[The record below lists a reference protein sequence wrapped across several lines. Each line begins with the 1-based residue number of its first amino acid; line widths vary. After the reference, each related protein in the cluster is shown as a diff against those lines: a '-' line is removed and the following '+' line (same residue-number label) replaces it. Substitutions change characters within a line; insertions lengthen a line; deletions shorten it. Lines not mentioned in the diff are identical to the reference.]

1 MPPLHV
7 CTLITKNRLAYAR
20 VLARSVAEHHPG
32 TRLTVLV
39 VDPIDGAFDPAQEPF
54 DVLSLQ
60 DVAVP
65 GVWELAVR
73 YDAFELAMALKPW
86 LLRHRLERHE
96 RVIYLDADMRL
107 HAPLDPLERALD
119 EHPVVLT
126 PHLLAP
132 IPDDGALPSE
142 PSILIAGAHNA
153 GCLGMRRSETASA
166 LLEWWCARLRTGSRV
181 RAAEGLMV
189 DQRWLDLAPSLFQDV
204 GHLRDPG
211 VNVGYWNLPARPLAR
226 ADDGTLTAGGA
237 PLRLLHLSG
246 FDPTEPRRLSRYDT
260 RYADLDP
267 DDPLGAL
274 VADYAEALE
283 REGVSTSLRWPY
295 GYDRTAGGT
304 ALDARLRAV
313 LDPGP
318 GEGPDA
324 SPFDPDGERE
334 WLAWWNAPAETGGE
348 HGVSRFLSRLRD
360 SRADLR
366 DGFADL
372 AGEDGARF
380 RHWAF
385 AHGRTEIP
393 IPAALLPLSLDGT
406 PPAGPAQR
414 GPGLRVLE
422 PGARLE
428 VARGETVVCV
438 PVYGARD
445 VFVRCVR
452 ALLRHTASDVAVL
465 VLDDASPDPGPR
477 DFLTE
482 LRDAGRLDHHVA
494 YLRQPHNVG
503 FVANVNTAFEVTGE
517 ADVVILNSDCL
528 VGPGWLGEM
537 QAAAYSDSNVA
548 TASALTNHGTILSV
562 PHRNRPVRDLPQDAD
577 FDTVAGRVRRGSLHL
592 APRIPTAIGH
602 CMLVRRDAVD
612 LVGGFDL
619 AFSPGYGEEVDFSQR
634 CTLQG
639 LSHVAADGALVLH
652 RQGGTF
658 GEDGLPS
665 PIQAAHEA
673 VLNQRYPYYDRT
685 QTAFQTSDVG
695 ALPRALRVARAA
707 LRGVPTVTV
716 DGRVL
721 GPFLTGTQ
729 VHAVELIGA
738 LHRTGA
744 LGLRI
749 IVPPDLGDYARAAF
763 DEMPG
768 LRLLAAADVGPGLE
782 RTDVVH
788 RPFQVSSLADLELL
802 RAAGERHVVT
812 HQDLIAYRNPGYFP
826 AYPQW
831 EEHRRLT
838 RLAMA
843 IADRV
848 VFFSEHAARDALA
861 EDLLDERRAD
871 VVHIGVDHRLLA
883 TGPEPAAPEGTEGLQ
898 DEPILLC
905 LGTDFRHKNRAFAL
919 RLLES
924 LQARHGWTGRLVLA
938 GPRVAEGSSLGDED
952 AFLTTRP
959 AVEAKVVRLPAV
971 TEAGKAWLYARAT
984 ASLYP
989 TIYEGFGLMPFE
1001 AADHDRACL
1010 FAWTSSLQEV
1020 LPRSAATLVPWDP
1033 DASADRVI
1041 GALGDEGERA
1051 RLVDAVRAAA
1061 RRFRW
1066 DDTARGLLDVYRRAA
1081 EAPSREA
1088 ASMAWDH
1095 VALAREREDFKL
1107 KYEDLW
1113 LALSDDARDLL
1124 GPASPLS
1131 AEHQRSLRA
1140 LVNRPALRAP
1150 LLGVLKAGYRAGRT
1164 VRRGDD
1170 APPIPEDNA
1179 ARAEAFLAHFGH
1191 ANRNHM
1197 AEQLRRT
1204 DPKVGEPGVE

>member
-1 MPPLHV
+1 LPPLIV

-20 VLARSVAEHHPG
+20 VLARSVAEHQPG

-39 VDPIDGAFDPAQEPF
+39 VDPIDGAFEPAAEPF
-54 DVLSLQ
+54 DVLSLEEL
-60 DVAVP
+60 AVP

-73 YDAFELAMALKPW
+73 YDAFELTMALKPW
-86 LLRHRLERHE
+86 LLRRMLERDE
-96 RVIYLDADMRL
+96 RVVYLDADMEL
-107 HAPLDPLERALD
+107 LGSLDPLERALD

-132 IPDDGALPSE
+132 IPDDGEVPSE
-142 PSILIAGAHNA
+142 PSILVAGAHNA
-153 GCLGMRRSETASA
+153 GCVGMRRSEAASA
-166 LLEWWCARLRTGSRV
+166 LLEWWAARLRTGSRV
-181 RAAEGLMV
+181 RPADGLMV
-189 DQRWLDLAPSLFQDV
+189 DQHWLDLAPALFEAV
-204 GHLRDPG
+204 GLLRDPG
-211 VNVGYWNLPARPLAR
+211 INVAYWNLPARPLSR
-226 ADDGTLTAGGA
+226 AQDGSLTVGGA

-246 FDPTEPRRLSRYDT
+246 FDHEEPRRLSRYDT
-260 RYADLDP
+260 RFADLDP
-267 DDPLGAL
+267 DEPLGAL
-274 VADYAEALE
+274 TAAYAAALE
-283 REGVSTSLRWPY
+283 REGISTSLAWPY
-295 GYDRTAGGT
+295 GYDRTASGI
-304 ALDARLRAV
+304 ALDRPMREV

-318 GEGPDA
+318 GAGPEA
-324 SPFDPDGERE
+324 SPFHPDGERA
-334 WLAWWNAPAETGGE
+334 WLAWWNAPAPTGGE
-348 HGVSRFLSRLRD
+348 HGVSRYLARLHASRV
-360 SRADLR
+360 DLR
-366 DGFADL
+366 DGFPDL
-372 AGEDGARF
+372 AGEDGARY

-385 AHGRTEIP
+385 AHGRTEVP
-393 IPAALLPLSLDGT
+393 IPAALLPLALDGAT
-406 PPAGPAQR
+406 PRAPGQR
-414 GPGLRVLE
+414 GPGLRLLE
-422 PGARLE
+422 PGERLE

-445 VFVRCVR
+445 LFVRCVR
-452 ALLRHTASDVAVL
+452 ALLRHTAPDVPIL

-477 DFLTE
+477 RFLYE
-482 LRDAGRLDHHVA
+482 LRDAGGLDHHVA
-494 YLRQPHNVG
+494 YLRRPENAG
-503 FVANVNTAFEVTGE
+503 FVATVNLAFDVAGE
-517 ADVVILNSDCL
+517 ADVVVLNSDCL
-528 VGPGWLGEM
+528 VGPGWLGDM
-537 QAAAYSDSNVA
+537 RSAAYSDSNVA

-577 FDTVAGRVRRGSLHL
+577 FETVARRVHSRSLGL
-592 APRIPTAIGH
+592 APRIPTAVGH
-602 CMLVRRDAVD
+602 CMLIRRDAID

-673 VLNQRYPYYDRT
+673 IINQRYPYYDRT

-707 LRGVPTVTV
+707 VRGVPTVTV

-744 LGLRI
+744 LGLRV
-749 IVPPDLGDYARAAF
+749 IVPPDLGDYARTAF
-763 DEMPG
+763 AGMPG
-768 LRLLAAADVGPGLE
+768 LQLLAAADVGPGLE
-782 RTDVVH
+782 RTEVVH

-802 RAAGERHVVT
+802 RTTGERHVVT

-861 EDLLDERRAD
+861 ESLLDESRAD
-871 VVHIGVDHRLLA
+871 VVHIGVDHRLLDQ
-883 TGPEPAAPEGTEGLQ
+883 GPEPVAPEGAEGLD
-898 DEPILLC
+898 DEPFLLC
-905 LGTDFRHKNRAFAL
+905 LGTDFRHKNRLFAL
-919 RLLES
+919 RLLEA
-924 LQARHGWTGRLVLA
+924 LQTRHGWTGRLVLA

-952 AFLTTRP
+952 AFLATRP
-959 AVEAKVVRLPAV
+959 EVEAKVVRLPAV
-971 TEAGKAWLYARAT
+971 SESGKAWLYAHAN

-1041 GALGDEGERA
+1041 GALRDPVERA
-1051 RLVDAVRAAA
+1051 RLVDAVRTAA

-1066 DDTARGLLDVYRRAA
+1066 DGTARALLDVYRSAA
-1081 EAPSREA
+1081 EAPTREA
-1088 ASMAWDH
+1088 SVMAWDQ

-1113 LALSDDARDLL
+1113 LALSDDARSFL

-1150 LLGVLKAGYRAGRT
+1150 LLGALRAGYRAGRT
-1164 VRRGDD
+1164 VRRTDD

-1204 DPKVGEPGVE
+1204 DPKVGEPGIE